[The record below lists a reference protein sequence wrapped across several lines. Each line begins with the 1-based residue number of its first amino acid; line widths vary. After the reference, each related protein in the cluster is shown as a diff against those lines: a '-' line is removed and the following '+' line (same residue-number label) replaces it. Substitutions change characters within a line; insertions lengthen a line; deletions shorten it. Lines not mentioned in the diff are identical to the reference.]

1 MQRLLLGILILL
13 CTNLSAQNYLN
24 PTARWVQ
31 TFYYSGFTTNTTCRS
46 TLYFQGDTTVNNLL
60 YYKLFDNSVCLV
72 TTTQFDSL
80 GEPFQV
86 VDTNISTLLRGYIRE
101 ESRKIYMM
109 DYSGNESM
117 RYNFGYPD
125 FTSVDLV
132 APFGTC
138 QPANSVSIT
147 THDTVC
153 IGNIGRKRWAVS
165 MSQYPLAQYII
176 EGVGPSSGFLAP
188 TCRNGC
194 PECGYNLLNF
204 VLNGDTLYQGTCS
217 IPLSISQNN
226 QSPIISQT
234 EVLFS
239 IKAQGLSKLAIFS
252 VNGSYISDYRSN
264 SEGQIDVP
272 IASLA
277 PGVYLYHGM
286 VDGNPIQ
293 GKFVKHSN
301 P

>member
-1 MQRLLLGILILL
+1 MQRLLFGIIILL
-13 CTNLSAQNYLN
+13 CSNLSAQNYLN

-31 TFYYSGFTTNTTCRS
+31 TFYYSGFTTSTTCRS

-60 YYKLFDNSVCLV
+60 YYKLFDNSECLV
-72 TTTQFDSL
+72 TTTQFDSI

-86 VDTNISTLLRGYIRE
+86 VDTNISTLFRGFVRE
-101 ESRKIYMM
+101 ESRKVFLM
-109 DYSGNESM
+109 DINGNEAM

-153 IGNIGRKRWAVS
+153 IGNIGRKRWMVS

-194 PECGYNLLNF
+194 PECGYNLLSF

-217 IPLSISQNN
+217 IPLSTIEPKSV
-226 QSPIISQT
+226 PIINQT
-234 EVLFS
+234 ESIFS
-239 IKAQGLSKLAIFS
+239 IKVDGLQSLDVFNLS
-252 VNGSYISDYRSN
+252 GSLIASTKN
-264 SEGQIDVP
+264 SSSGQIDISLSSLSAGIYVYRAAIDGVP
-272 IASLA
+272 F
-277 PGVYLYHGM
+277 
-286 VDGNPIQ
+286 Q
-293 GKFVKHSN
+293 GKFVKYFN

>member
-1 MQRLLLGILILL
+1 MQRILFGIIILL

-31 TFYYSGFTTNTTCRS
+31 TFSYSGFTTNTTCRS
-46 TLYFQGDTTVNNLL
+46 TLYFLGDTTVNSLL
-60 YYKLFDNSVCLV
+60 YYKLFDNSECLV

-86 VDTNISTLLRGYIRE
+86 VDTNISTLFRGFIRE
-101 ESRKIYMM
+101 ESRKVYLLDIN
-109 DYSGNESM
+109 GNESM
-117 RYNFGYPD
+117 RYNFGYPN

-132 APFGTC
+132 APYGTC

-153 IGNIGRKRWAVS
+153 IGNIGRKRWMVS

-194 PECGYNLLNF
+194 PECGYSLLNF
-204 VLNGDTLYQGTCS
+204 VLNGDTLYQGSCEIPLLVNQPKAEPSISQSETLFS
-217 IPLSISQNN
+217 VKADGLENLEVFSINGSLIAHFNSNTNEQIDIPLSNF
-226 QSPIISQT
+226 SPGIY
-234 EVLFS
+234 VYRGS
-239 IKAQGLSKLAIFS
+239 I
-252 VNGSYISDYRSN
+252 
-264 SEGQIDVP
+264 EGVP
-272 IASLA
+272 I
-277 PGVYLYHGM
+277 H
-286 VDGNPIQ
+286 
-293 GKFVKHSN
+293 GKFVKYAHR
-301 P
+301 

>member
-1 MQRLLLGILILL
+1 MQRIILSIFISFSF
-13 CTNLSAQNYLN
+13 NSFAQNYLN
-24 PTARWVQ
+24 QTARWVQ
-31 TFYYSGFTTNTTCRS
+31 TFYYLGFTTNTTCRS

-60 YYKLFDNSVCLV
+60 YYKLFDNAECLV
-72 TTTQFDSL
+72 TTTQYDSL

-86 VDTNISTLLRGYIRE
+86 VDTNISTILRGYIRE
-101 ESRKIYMM
+101 ESRKVYLL
-109 DYSGNESM
+109 DYNGNEAM

-132 APFGTC
+132 APYGTC

-153 IGNIGRKRWAVS
+153 IGNIGRKRWSVS

-194 PECGYNLLNF
+194 PECGYSLLNF

-217 IPLSISQNN
+217 IPLAIASENPEVEIIQTQNELTVKADGLIELDVFSINGSLLKHQSSQHNN
-226 QSPIISQT
+226 QMNCS
-234 EVLFS
+234 FS
-239 IKAQGLSKLAIFS
+239 EFPSGI
-252 VNGSYISDYRSN
+252 
-264 SEGQIDVP
+264 
-272 IASLA
+272 
-277 PGVYLYHGM
+277 YLYR
-286 VDGNPIQ
+286 GNSNGKPFQ
-293 GKFVKHSN
+293 GKFVVCRTD
-301 P
+301 